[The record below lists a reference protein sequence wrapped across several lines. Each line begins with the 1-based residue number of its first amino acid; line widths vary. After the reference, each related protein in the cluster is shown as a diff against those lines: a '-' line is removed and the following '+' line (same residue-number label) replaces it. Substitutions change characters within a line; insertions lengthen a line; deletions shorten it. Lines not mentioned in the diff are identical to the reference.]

1 MRDFDSNRIYEILG
15 EEFKNIY
22 IVDCETQQIHAF
34 KETDVLP
41 GFSAHMLYNDAM
53 NQYIDHCVYEKNR
66 DMLRIALSFNSL
78 YTRLENAEH
87 FNIHYQ
93 SKTDSEIHF
102 MYTHFGCIKDHDKI
116 TQIVI
121 GFANE
126 DLDIRRNNLDMI
138 NNVITPSGLRRKV
151 LIVEDNELNREM
163 LKATLEDEY
172 DVLEAV
178 NGEDGLQI
186 LSQNYKDISIVLL
199 DVVMPVCDGFE
210 FLTRQK
216 SDSLLASVPVI
227 VTTGNNSQ
235 EDELKCL
242 GLGAVDFITK
252 PYNTRI
258 VMSRID
264 SVIKLRESSMTLAAI
279 EKDELTGLYTRQAF
293 YHHAR
298 TLTNFMT
305 DEIFNIVVLDVADFK
320 LINGTYGTKKGN
332 EVLIYLANAF
342 KYYIKNGLLT
352 RYEGDQLLALFHS
365 KEKIDVDRIE
375 NNLNKIMEEAPIP
388 NIRVKLGIYENV
400 DTSLQIPIMCD
411 RALMAVKSISKDFK
425 QNIAFF
431 TQEMNQKLLAQ
442 RQMENDFK
450 DAIKNREF
458 VVYFQPK
465 YDVSS
470 EQIVGAEA
478 LVRWQK
484 EDGTLIS
491 PGLFIP
497 LFESDGL
504 VVQLDEYVFETVCRF
519 QKDRMK
525 QGLPIL
531 PISVN
536 LSRASIHFSDVVQR
550 YINIIKE
557 NEIPFSCVP
566 IELTESA
573 ALYSQQILEITNQMV
588 NAGFKLHMDDFGSGY
603 SSLTTLNELKFTT
616 VKLDKSLIDYIAKP
630 RGMKIVRQTID
641 LGHGLD
647 MKVVAEGV
655 ETKEQ
660 RDCLIEMNCDEI
672 QGFYYSK
679 PLKQDDFIEKLRA

>member
-22 IVDCETQQIHAF
+22 IVDCKTQQIHAF

-138 NNVITPSGLRRKV
+138 NNVITPSGLRRKI
-151 LIVEDNELNREM
+151 LIVEYNDLNREM

-235 EDELKCL
+235 E
-242 GLGAVDFITK
+242 
-252 PYNTRI
+252 
-258 VMSRID
+258 
-264 SVIKLRESSMTLAAI
+264 
-279 EKDELTGLYTRQAF
+279 DELTGLYTRQAF

-365 KEKIDVDRIE
+365 KEKIDVDRYR
-375 NNLNKIMEEAPIP
+375 K
-388 NIRVKLGIYENV
+388 
-400 DTSLQIPIMCD
+400 Q
-411 RALMAVKSISKDFK
+411 FK
-425 QNIAFF
+425 
-431 TQEMNQKLLAQ
+431 
-442 RQMENDFK
+442 
-450 DAIKNREF
+450 
-458 VVYFQPK
+458 
-465 YDVSS
+465 
-470 EQIVGAEA
+470 
-478 LVRWQK
+478 
-484 EDGTLIS
+484 
-491 PGLFIP
+491 
-497 LFESDGL
+497 
-504 VVQLDEYVFETVCRF
+504 
-519 QKDRMK
+519 
-525 QGLPIL
+525 
-531 PISVN
+531 
-536 LSRASIHFSDVVQR
+536 
-550 YINIIKE
+550 
-557 NEIPFSCVP
+557 
-566 IELTESA
+566 
-573 ALYSQQILEITNQMV
+573 
-588 NAGFKLHMDDFGSGY
+588 
-603 SSLTTLNELKFTT
+603 
-616 VKLDKSLIDYIAKP
+616 
-630 RGMKIVRQTID
+630 
-641 LGHGLD
+641 
-647 MKVVAEGV
+647 
-655 ETKEQ
+655 
-660 RDCLIEMNCDEI
+660 
-672 QGFYYSK
+672 
-679 PLKQDDFIEKLRA
+679 

>member
-1 MRDFDSNRIYEILG
+1 
-15 EEFKNIY
+15 
-22 IVDCETQQIHAF
+22 
-34 KETDVLP
+34 
-41 GFSAHMLYNDAM
+41 
-53 NQYIDHCVYEKNR
+53 
-66 DMLRIALSFNSL
+66 
-78 YTRLENAEH
+78 
-87 FNIHYQ
+87 
-93 SKTDSEIHF
+93 
-102 MYTHFGCIKDHDKI
+102 
-116 TQIVI
+116 
-121 GFANE
+121 
-126 DLDIRRNNLDMI
+126 
-138 NNVITPSGLRRKV
+138 
-151 LIVEDNELNREM
+151 
-163 LKATLEDEY
+163 
-172 DVLEAV
+172 
-178 NGEDGLQI
+178 
-186 LSQNYKDISIVLL
+186 
-199 DVVMPVCDGFE
+199 
-210 FLTRQK
+210 
-216 SDSLLASVPVI
+216 
-227 VTTGNNSQ
+227 
-235 EDELKCL
+235 
-242 GLGAVDFITK
+242 
-252 PYNTRI
+252 
-258 VMSRID
+258 
-264 SVIKLRESSMTLAAI
+264 
-279 EKDELTGLYTRQAF
+279 
-293 YHHAR
+293 
-298 TLTNFMT
+298 
-305 DEIFNIVVLDVADFK
+305 
-320 LINGTYGTKKGN
+320 
-332 EVLIYLANAF
+332 
-342 KYYIKNGLLT
+342 
-352 RYEGDQLLALFHS
+352 
-365 KEKIDVDRIE
+365 
-375 NNLNKIMEEAPIP
+375 
-388 NIRVKLGIYENV
+388 
-400 DTSLQIPIMCD
+400 
-411 RALMAVKSISKDFK
+411 MAVKSISKEFK
-425 QNIAFF
+425 QSIAFF

-465 YDVSS
+465 YDVQS

-519 QKDRMK
+519 QKDRIE
-525 QGLPIL
+525 QGLPII

-550 YINIIKE
+550 YVNIIKE

-573 ALYSQQILEITNQMV
+573 ALYSQQILEITDQMV
-588 NAGFKLHMDDFGSGY
+588 NAGFKLHMDDFGAGY

-630 RGMKIVRQTID
+630 RGMKIVQQTID

>member
-22 IVDCETQQIHAF
+22 IVDCKTQQIHAF

-78 YTRLENAEH
+78 YTRLENAGH

-186 LSQNYKDISIVLL
+186 LSQNYKDISIILL
-199 DVVMPVCDGFE
+199 DAVMPVCDGFE

-252 PYNTRI
+252 PYNTR
-258 VMSRID
+258 
-264 SVIKLRESSMTLAAI
+264 
-279 EKDELTGLYTRQAF
+279 
-293 YHHAR
+293 
-298 TLTNFMT
+298 
-305 DEIFNIVVLDVADFK
+305 
-320 LINGTYGTKKGN
+320 
-332 EVLIYLANAF
+332 
-342 KYYIKNGLLT
+342 
-352 RYEGDQLLALFHS
+352 
-365 KEKIDVDRIE
+365 
-375 NNLNKIMEEAPIP
+375 
-388 NIRVKLGIYENV
+388 
-400 DTSLQIPIMCD
+400 
-411 RALMAVKSISKDFK
+411 
-425 QNIAFF
+425 
-431 TQEMNQKLLAQ
+431 
-442 RQMENDFK
+442 
-450 DAIKNREF
+450 
-458 VVYFQPK
+458 
-465 YDVSS
+465 
-470 EQIVGAEA
+470 
-478 LVRWQK
+478 
-484 EDGTLIS
+484 
-491 PGLFIP
+491 
-497 LFESDGL
+497 
-504 VVQLDEYVFETVCRF
+504 
-519 QKDRMK
+519 
-525 QGLPIL
+525 
-531 PISVN
+531 
-536 LSRASIHFSDVVQR
+536 
-550 YINIIKE
+550 
-557 NEIPFSCVP
+557 
-566 IELTESA
+566 
-573 ALYSQQILEITNQMV
+573 
-588 NAGFKLHMDDFGSGY
+588 
-603 SSLTTLNELKFTT
+603 
-616 VKLDKSLIDYIAKP
+616 
-630 RGMKIVRQTID
+630 
-641 LGHGLD
+641 
-647 MKVVAEGV
+647 
-655 ETKEQ
+655 
-660 RDCLIEMNCDEI
+660 
-672 QGFYYSK
+672 
-679 PLKQDDFIEKLRA
+679 

>member
-22 IVDCETQQIHAF
+22 IVDCKTQQIHAF
-34 KETDVLP
+34 KETEVLP

-78 YTRLENAEH
+78 YTRLDNAEH

-138 NNVITPSGLRRKV
+138 NNVITPNGLRRKV

-186 LSQNYKDISIVLL
+186 LSQNYKDISIILL

-298 TLTNFMT
+298 TLTSFIS

-332 EVLIYLANAF
+332 EVLIYLSNAF

-365 KEKIDVDRIE
+365 KEKLDVDRIE

-411 RALMAVKSISKDFK
+411 RALMA
-425 QNIAFF
+425 
-431 TQEMNQKLLAQ
+431 
-442 RQMENDFK
+442 
-450 DAIKNREF
+450 
-458 VVYFQPK
+458 
-465 YDVSS
+465 
-470 EQIVGAEA
+470 
-478 LVRWQK
+478 
-484 EDGTLIS
+484 
-491 PGLFIP
+491 
-497 LFESDGL
+497 
-504 VVQLDEYVFETVCRF
+504 
-519 QKDRMK
+519 
-525 QGLPIL
+525 
-531 PISVN
+531 
-536 LSRASIHFSDVVQR
+536 
-550 YINIIKE
+550 
-557 NEIPFSCVP
+557 
-566 IELTESA
+566 
-573 ALYSQQILEITNQMV
+573 
-588 NAGFKLHMDDFGSGY
+588 
-603 SSLTTLNELKFTT
+603 
-616 VKLDKSLIDYIAKP
+616 
-630 RGMKIVRQTID
+630 
-641 LGHGLD
+641 
-647 MKVVAEGV
+647 
-655 ETKEQ
+655 
-660 RDCLIEMNCDEI
+660 
-672 QGFYYSK
+672 
-679 PLKQDDFIEKLRA
+679 

>member
-22 IVDCETQQIHAF
+22 IVDCKTQQIHAF

-138 NNVITPSGLRRKV
+138 NNVITPSGLRRKI
-151 LIVEDNELNREM
+151 LIVEDNDLNREM

-293 YHHAR
+293 YHRASHCKYLVQYHIIWCPKFRCDGMDETLKKILSEVCDAYGYIIKALEVMPDHIHIFVDCPATVAPCDVVR
-298 TLTNFMT
+298 TLKSMSA
-305 DEIFNIVVLDVADFK
+305 IQLFK
-320 LINGTYGTKKGN
+320 AYPELKRFYARCGKLWSNGYFISSVGHIS
-332 EVLIYLANAF
+332 EAAIR
-342 KYYIKNGLLT
+342 KYIEEQKNDT
-352 RYEGDQLLALFHS
+352 T
-365 KEKIDVDRIE
+365 RIE
-375 NNLNKIMEEAPIP
+375 
-388 NIRVKLGIYENV
+388 
-400 DTSLQIPIMCD
+400 SL
-411 RALMAVKSISKDFK
+411 S
-425 QNIAFF
+425 
-431 TQEMNQKLLAQ
+431 
-442 RQMENDFK
+442 
-450 DAIKNREF
+450 
-458 VVYFQPK
+458 
-465 YDVSS
+465 
-470 EQIVGAEA
+470 
-478 LVRWQK
+478 
-484 EDGTLIS
+484 
-491 PGLFIP
+491 
-497 LFESDGL
+497 
-504 VVQLDEYVFETVCRF
+504 
-519 QKDRMK
+519 
-525 QGLPIL
+525 
-531 PISVN
+531 
-536 LSRASIHFSDVVQR
+536 
-550 YINIIKE
+550 
-557 NEIPFSCVP
+557 
-566 IELTESA
+566 
-573 ALYSQQILEITNQMV
+573 
-588 NAGFKLHMDDFGSGY
+588 
-603 SSLTTLNELKFTT
+603 
-616 VKLDKSLIDYIAKP
+616 
-630 RGMKIVRQTID
+630 
-641 LGHGLD
+641 
-647 MKVVAEGV
+647 
-655 ETKEQ
+655 
-660 RDCLIEMNCDEI
+660 
-672 QGFYYSK
+672 
-679 PLKQDDFIEKLRA
+679 

>member
-22 IVDCETQQIHAF
+22 IVDCKTQQIHAF

-186 LSQNYKDISIVLL
+186 LSQ
-199 DVVMPVCDGFE
+199 
-210 FLTRQK
+210 
-216 SDSLLASVPVI
+216 
-227 VTTGNNSQ
+227 
-235 EDELKCL
+235 
-242 GLGAVDFITK
+242 
-252 PYNTRI
+252 
-258 VMSRID
+258 
-264 SVIKLRESSMTLAAI
+264 
-279 EKDELTGLYTRQAF
+279 
-293 YHHAR
+293 
-298 TLTNFMT
+298 
-305 DEIFNIVVLDVADFK
+305 
-320 LINGTYGTKKGN
+320 
-332 EVLIYLANAF
+332 
-342 KYYIKNGLLT
+342 
-352 RYEGDQLLALFHS
+352 
-365 KEKIDVDRIE
+365 
-375 NNLNKIMEEAPIP
+375 
-388 NIRVKLGIYENV
+388 
-400 DTSLQIPIMCD
+400 
-411 RALMAVKSISKDFK
+411 
-425 QNIAFF
+425 
-431 TQEMNQKLLAQ
+431 KLLAQ

-550 YINIIKE
+550 YVNIIKE

-660 RDCLIEMNCDEI
+660 RDCLIEINCDEI